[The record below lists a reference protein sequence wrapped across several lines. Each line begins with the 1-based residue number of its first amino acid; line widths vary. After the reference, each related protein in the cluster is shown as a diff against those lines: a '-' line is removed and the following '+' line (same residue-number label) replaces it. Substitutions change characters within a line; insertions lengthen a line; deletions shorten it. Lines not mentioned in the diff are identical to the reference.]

1 MKKFSSITGQKV
13 NEEPKVEVTKQQE
26 EMDMLKYGILK
37 LMDNC
42 LSIRSYGSARA
53 ELLNGALAI
62 SGKEMF
68 VEALLDLID
77 GKKSGE
83 QVQTLESLK
92 SESNDWRSIDK
103 RIDEIVEKSKRPKL
117 LQEHLPQVKKIK
129 SFLETYSEDER
140 FIDLLETYTLRVKD
154 PNEANLRGLVA
165 NQMQNDGRYLNYSN
179 KLSQISEKFLQRAKD
194 LGFNNAD

>member
-13 NEEPKVEVTKQQE
+13 NEEPKVEISKQQQ

-37 LMDNC
+37 LMDSC
-42 LSIRSYGSARA
+42 LTIRSYGSARA
-53 ELLNGALAI
+53 ELLNGSLAI

-68 VEALLDLID
+68 VEALLDLMD
-77 GKKSGE
+77 GKKSEE

-92 SESNDWRSIDK
+92 SESNDWKSIDK
-103 RIDEIVEKSKRPKL
+103 RIDEIIEKSKRPKL

-140 FIDLLETYTLRVKD
+140 FVDLLETYTLRVKD
-154 PNEANLRGLVA
+154 PNEANLRSLVA
-165 NQMQNDGRYLNYSN
+165 NQMKNDGKYLNYSS

-194 LGFNNAD
+194 LGFNNAN

>member
-13 NEEPKVEVTKQQE
+13 NEEPKVEITKQQE

-53 ELLNGALAI
+53 ELLNGSLAI

>member
-53 ELLNGALAI
+53 ELLNGSLAI

-68 VEALLDLID
+68 VEALLDLMD
-77 GKKSGE
+77 GKKSDE
-83 QVQTLESLK
+83 QIQTLESLK
-92 SESNDWRSIDK
+92 SESNDWKSIDK
-103 RIDEIVEKSKRPKL
+103 RIDEIIDYSKRPKL

-154 PNEANLRGLVA
+154 PSEANLRSLVA
-165 NQMQNDGRYLNYSN
+165 SKMKNDGRYLNYSS

-194 LGFNNAD
+194 LGFNDAN

>member
-53 ELLNGALAI
+53 ELLNGSLAI